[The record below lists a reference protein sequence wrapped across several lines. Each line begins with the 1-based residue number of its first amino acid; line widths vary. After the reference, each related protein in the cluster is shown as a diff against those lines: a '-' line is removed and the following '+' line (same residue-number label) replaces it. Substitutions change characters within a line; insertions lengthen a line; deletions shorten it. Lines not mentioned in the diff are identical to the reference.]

1 MKKSIKIAVA
11 FLALMIAESVSAQEF
26 DKKHLLY
33 RITSAENK
41 TVELLG
47 FEKKPR
53 EDLIIPEEVSYKGD
67 KYAIT
72 GISEKR
78 LMAVRS

>member
-1 MKKSIKIAVA
+1 MKNIKIAIA
-11 FLALMIAESVSAQEF
+11 FLAIMIVYPVFAQDF

-47 FEKKPR
+47 FEKKPS
-53 EDLIIPEEVSYKGD
+53 EDLIIPEEVSYK
-67 KYAIT
+67 
-72 GISEKR
+72 
-78 LMAVRS
+78 

>member
-1 MKKSIKIAVA
+1 MMKSIKFTIALVMV
-11 FLALMIAESVSAQEF
+11 MIANSLSAQEF

-47 FEKKPR
+47 FEKNPR
-53 EDLIIPEEVSYKGD
+53 EDLIIPEEVSYKGMLSLGFR
-67 KYAIT
+67 K
-72 GISEKR
+72 KR
-78 LMAVRS
+78 LMVVKS